1 MPVYLTQFSYTPEA
15 WSALVKRPEDRSK
28 VLGQL
33 LEQVGGKLLCFY
45 YAFSD
50 YDGVFIFEAP
60 DVVAAAGALLAVFGP
75 GHNKAIKTTQL
86 LTVEQ
91 ALDAMKRAGGVR
103 YRPPTTAPDDTR
115 PYHD

>member
-1 MPVYLTQFSYTPEA
+1 MPTYMTQFAYTPEA
-15 WSALVKRPEDRSK
+15 WSALVKRPEDRSQ

-33 LEQVGGKLLCFY
+33 LESAGGKLLCFY

-60 DVVAAAGALLAVFGP
+60 DETAAAGALLAVFGP

-86 LTVEQ
+86 LTVPQ
-91 ALDAMKRAGGVR
+91 ALEAMKRASGVR
-103 YRPPTTAPDDTR
+103 YRAPTTAQDDSR
-115 PYHD
+115 PYGD

>member
-1 MPVYLTQFSYTPEA
+1 MPVYLTQFAYTPEA

-33 LEQVGGKLLCFY
+33 LEEMGGKLICFY

-60 DVVAAAGALLAVFGP
+60 DEVAAAGALLAVFGP

-91 ALDAMKRAGGVR
+91 ALESMRRAGRVH
-103 YRPPTTAPDDTR
+103 YRPPTERAENWR

>member
-1 MPVYLTQFSYTPEA
+1 MAVYLTQFAYTPEA

-33 LEQVGGKLLCFY
+33 LEEMGGKLICFY

-60 DVVAAAGALLAVFGP
+60 DEVAAAGALLAVFGP

-91 ALDAMKRAGGVR
+91 ALDSMRRAGGIR
-103 YRPPTTAPDDTR
+103 YRPPTEKAETWR
-115 PYHD
+115 PYTD

>member
-1 MPVYLTQFSYTPEA
+1 MPTYMTQFAYTPEA
-15 WSALVKRPEDRSK
+15 WAALVKRPEDRSQ

-33 LEQVGGKLLCFY
+33 LESAGGKLLCFY

-60 DVVAAAGALLAVFGP
+60 DETAAAGALLAVFGP

-86 LTVEQ
+86 LTVPQ
-91 ALDAMKRAGGVR
+91 ALEAMKRASGVR
-103 YRPPTTAPDDTR
+103 YRAPTTPADETR
-115 PYHD
+115 PYGD

>member
-1 MPVYLTQFSYTPEA
+1 MSVYLTQFSYTPEA
-15 WSALVKRPEDRSK
+15 WTALVKRPEDRSK

-60 DVVAAAGALLAVFGP
+60 DETTAAGALLAVFGP

-86 LTVEQ
+86 LTVDQ
-91 ALDAMKRAGGVR
+91 ALEAMKRASGVR
-103 YRPPTTAPDDTR
+103 YRPPSAPRDDAR

>member
-1 MPVYLTQFSYTPEA
+1 MPTYMTQFAYTPEA
-15 WSALVKRPEDRSK
+15 WSALVKRPEDRSR

-33 LEQVGGKLLCFY
+33 LESVGGKLICFY

-60 DVVAAAGALLAVFGP
+60 DETSAAGALLAVFGP

-86 LTVEQ
+86 LTVPQ
-91 ALDAMKRAGGVR
+91 ALEAMKRAGGMR
-103 YRPPTTAPDDTR
+103 YRPPASQEDNSR

>member
-1 MPVYLTQFSYTPEA
+1 MPTYLTQFAYTPEA
-15 WSALVKRPEDRSK
+15 WSALVKRPEDRSE
-28 VLGQL
+28 VLGEL
-33 LEQVGGKLLCFY
+33 LHSIGGKLICFY

-60 DVVAAAGALLAVFGP
+60 DETAAAGALLAVFGP

-86 LTVEQ
+86 LTVNQ
-91 ALDAMKRAGGVR
+91 ALEAMKRAGGVR
-103 YRPPTTAPDDTR
+103 YRPPTAGQDDAR

>member
-1 MPVYLTQFSYTPEA
+1 MPTYMTQFAYTPEA
-15 WSALVKRPEDRSK
+15 WSALVKRPEDRSQ

-33 LEQVGGKLLCFY
+33 LESVGGKLICFY

-60 DVVAAAGALLAVFGP
+60 DETAAAGALLAVFGP

-86 LTVEQ
+86 LTVRQ
-91 ALDAMKRAGGVR
+91 ALDAMKRASGVR
-103 YRPPTTAPDDTR
+103 YRPPSERVAESP